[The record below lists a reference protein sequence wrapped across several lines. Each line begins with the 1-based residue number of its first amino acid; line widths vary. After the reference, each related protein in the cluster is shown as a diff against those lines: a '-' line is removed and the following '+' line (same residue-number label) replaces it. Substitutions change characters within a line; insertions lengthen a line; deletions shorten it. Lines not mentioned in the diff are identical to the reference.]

1 MIPTREEFAEL
12 VKEYYRKS
20 HTKCM
25 TEEEIDEIFV
35 HPDAID
41 MINGGYDHW
50 LYMYNNGELSERQF
64 RSYSTNTTEYNI
76 ELYFG

>member
-1 MIPTREEFAEL
+1 
-12 VKEYYRKS
+12 
-20 HTKCM
+20 M